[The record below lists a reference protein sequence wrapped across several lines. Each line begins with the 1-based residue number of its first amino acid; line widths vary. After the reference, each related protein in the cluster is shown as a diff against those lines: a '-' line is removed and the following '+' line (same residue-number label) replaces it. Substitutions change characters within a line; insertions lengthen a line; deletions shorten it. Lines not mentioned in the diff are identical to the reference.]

1 MKEQKENFPF
11 KKMEKKFNRKTD
23 IRIVHCWLALVSKN
37 SYFEKGMMKRK
48 KEAGKVDYF
57 DNQERDQ
64 IVSFFLL
71 NVFVVQSKN
80 KVS

>member
-1 MKEQKENFPF
+1 MR
-11 KKMEKKFNRKTD
+11 M
-23 IRIVHCWLALVSKN
+23 
-37 SYFEKGMMKRK
+37 